1 MAANEQEAVDA
12 ANADLTRRVAQL
24 TEDCGQKDE
33 RVNELERQ
41 LADCQVGP
49 RRILGDGNPHKTRAV
64 RSLTFLR
71 VGQANGAANLSLL
84 TQSQV
89 RNGCAR
95 QGSTVSTS
103 APCDSRPRPTAQE
116 RSRALEGELA
126 GHDRTHPSSC
136 EPGSEQLLRRLQA
149 RGSHRHRPWNV
160 HAITDHCGRCRRRR
174 RKSSGSGWSGRRTR
188 RSCGRSGHGGCGG
201 PRPGRAA

>member
-1 MAANEQEAVDA
+1 MAANEREAVDA

-64 RSLTFLR
+64 LRSLTFLR
-71 VGQANGAANLSLL
+71 VGQANGAANFSLL

-89 RNGCAR
+89 RNG
-95 QGSTVSTS
+95 
-103 APCDSRPRPTAQE
+103 
-116 RSRALEGELA
+116 
-126 GHDRTHPSSC
+126 
-136 EPGSEQLLRRLQA
+136 
-149 RGSHRHRPWNV
+149 
-160 HAITDHCGRCRRRR
+160 
-174 RKSSGSGWSGRRTR
+174 
-188 RSCGRSGHGGCGG
+188 
-201 PRPGRAA
+201 